1 MLKKIPKS
9 DISIRPFKVYK
20 EWEFNNVSTELDV
33 LEAENLDVFSTEQ
46 SSGNNLSF
54 NKVSLYGQ
62 LRAQFYKDSG
72 DNPFTRFGS
81 KTNQYVEEFEN
92 WERYL
97 NNEAKV
103 ISIPQRYIGEGI
115 KKRSVLLN
123 ERGVE
128 YIDDGYGNLF
138 RSSGLVIYIS
148 EYNLQSGSLSF
159 TDSLSNVYSAS
170 IDSYTIDLNTDIL
183 TLQYDG
189 TEYQIDI
196 AGVDLQSGEATALMI
211 PFVTSYGTGSQTGN
225 VFYEQGLVVFTKNVG
240 TMLLMDWELKFKS
253 TETIYENEYLL
264 VVGQDEFNVSTN
276 PTSFVEVGKTEID
289 WLTSDNSNPN
299 FKPYTIKAQTTP
311 GVKYIRKLGKNEF
324 GQTIDYR
331 YQSKVSS
338 SVYGGFEQ
346 IDISGSTDVT
356 GSFLTP
362 FITTIGLYDDDCQL
376 IAVAKLPQPIKSLP
390 NIDINFIIRID
401 T

>member
-9 DISIRPFKVYK
+9 DISVRPFKVYK
-20 EWEFNNVSTELDV
+20 EWEFNNSSIELDV
-33 LEAENLDVFSTEQ
+33 LDAEHLDVFSTEA
-46 SSGNNLSF
+46 SSGNNLTF

-211 PFVTSYGTGSQTGN
+211 PFVSSYGTGSQTGN
-225 VFYEQGLVVFTKNVG
+225 VFYEQGLIVFTKNVG
-240 TMLLMDWELKFKS
+240 TMLLMDWELKFRS
-253 TETIYENEYLL
+253 TETIYEHEYLL

-276 PTSFVEVGKTEID
+276 PSSFVEVGKTEID
-289 WLTSDNSNPN
+289 WLTSDGSNQN
-299 FKPYTIKAQTTP
+299 FKPYTIKVQSTP
-311 GVKYIRKLGKNEF
+311 GVKYIKKLGKNEF
-324 GQTIDYR
+324 GQSIDYR
-331 YQSKVSS
+331 YQSKVNS

-346 IDISGSTDVT
+346 IDISGSTDIT

-376 IAVAKLPQPIKSLP
+376 IAVAKLPQPMKSLP

>member
-9 DISIRPFKVYK
+9 DISVRPFKVYK
-20 EWEFNNVSTELDV
+20 EWEFNNSSIELDV
-33 LEAENLDVFSTEQ
+33 LDAERLDVFSTEE

-189 TEYQIDI
+189 IEYQIDM

-211 PFVTSYGTGSQTGN
+211 PFVSSYGTGSQTGN
-225 VFYEQGLVVFTKNVG
+225 VFYEQGLIVFTKNVG
-240 TMLLMDWELKFKS
+240 TMLLMDWELKFRS
-253 TETIYENEYLL
+253 TETIYEHEYLL

-276 PTSFVEVGKTEID
+276 PSSFVEVGKTEID
-289 WLTSDNSNPN
+289 WLTSDSGNQN
-299 FKPYTIKAQTTP
+299 FKPYTIKVQSTP
-311 GVKYIRKLGKNEF
+311 GVKYIKKLGKNEF

-331 YQSKVSS
+331 YQSKVNSS
-338 SVYGGFEQ
+338 IYGGFEQ

-376 IAVAKLPQPIKSLP
+376 IAVAKLPQPMKSLP

>member
-170 IDSYTIDLNTDIL
+170 IESYTIDLNTDIL

>member
-9 DISIRPFKVYK
+9 DISVRPFKVYK
-20 EWEFNNVSTELDV
+20 EWEFNNSSIELDV
-33 LEAENLDVFSTEQ
+33 LDAERLDVFSTEE

-97 NNEAKV
+97 NGHAKV

-123 ERGVE
+123 ERGIE

-148 EYNLQSGSLSF
+148 QFDLESGSLSF
-159 TDSLSNVYSAS
+159 TDSLSNIYSAS

-189 TEYQIDI
+189 VEYQINL

-211 PFVTSYGTGSQTGN
+211 PFVSSYGTGSQTGN
-225 VFYEQGLVVFTKNVG
+225 VFYEQGLIVFTKNVG
-240 TMLLMDWELKFKS
+240 TMLLMDWELKFRS
-253 TETIYENEYLL
+253 TETIYEHEYLL

-276 PTSFVEVGKTEID
+276 PSSFVEVGKTEID
-289 WLTSDNSNPN
+289 WLTSDGSNQN
-299 FKPYTIKAQTTP
+299 FKPYTIKVQSTP
-311 GVKYIRKLGKNEF
+311 GVKYIKKLGKNEF

-331 YQSKVSS
+331 YQSKVDSNI
-338 SVYGGFEQ
+338 YGGFEQ
-346 IDISGSTDVT
+346 IDISGSTDIT

-376 IAVAKLPQPIKSLP
+376 IAVAKLPQPMKSLP

>member
-9 DISIRPFKVYK
+9 DISVRPFKVYK
-20 EWEFNNVSTELDV
+20 EWGFNNISTELDV
-33 LEAENLDVFSTEQ
+33 LEAERLDVFSTEE

-189 TEYQIDI
+189 IEYQIDM

-211 PFVTSYGTGSQTGN
+211 PFVSSYGTGSQTGN
-225 VFYEQGLVVFTKNVG
+225 VFYEQGLIVFTKNVG
-240 TMLLMDWELKFKS
+240 TMLLMDWELKFRS
-253 TETIYENEYLL
+253 TETIYEHEYLL

-276 PTSFVEVGKTEID
+276 PSSFVEVGKTEID
-289 WLTSDNSNPN
+289 WLTSDGSNQN
-299 FKPYTIKAQTTP
+299 FKPYTIKVQSTP
-311 GVKYIRKLGKNEF
+311 GVKYIKKLGKNEF

-331 YQSKVSS
+331 YQSKVDSNI
-338 SVYGGFEQ
+338 YGGFEQ
-346 IDISGSTDVT
+346 IDISGSTDIT

-376 IAVAKLPQPIKSLP
+376 IAVAKLPQPMKSLP